1 MRIRLSFVS
10 ALTLLIGTAVWA
22 QTQFT
27 PPTFDGIDKDK
38 NGKLSKEEVAAW
50 VKTLPPGPNGPRSA
64 DEVFARWD
72 TNKDG
77 SVSKEEFDARPRGG
91 QGQGPGGGA
100 GGGPPTTK

>member
-1 MRIRLSFVS
+1 MRIRLFFVS

-22 QTQFT
+22 QGFT

-50 VKTLPPGPNGPRSA
+50 VKTLPAGPNGPRNA
-64 DEVFARWD
+64 DDVFARWD
-72 TNKDG
+72 GNKDG

-91 QGQGPGGGA
+91 QGQGA
-100 GGGPPTTK
+100 GGGRPPSN

>member
-10 ALTLLIGTAVWA
+10 AVTLLIGAQAWA
-22 QTQFT
+22 QGFT

-50 VKTLPPGPNGPRSA
+50 VKTIGGGPNGPPNA

-72 TNKDG
+72 ANKDG
-77 SVSKEEFDARPRGG
+77 SVSKEEFDARPRP
-91 QGQGPGGGA
+91 QGA
-100 GGGPPTTK
+100 GGGAPPPPSK

>member
-22 QTQFT
+22 QGFT

-50 VKTLPPGPNGPRSA
+50 VKTIPAGPNGPVNA
-64 DEVFARWD
+64 DELFARWD
-72 TNKDG
+72 ANKDG
-77 SVSKEEFDARPRGG
+77 SVSKEEFENRPRP
-91 QGQGPGGGA
+91 QGPGGGA
-100 GGGPPTTK
+100 PPPATK

>member
-10 ALTLLIGTAVWA
+10 AVTLLIGAQAWA
-22 QTQFT
+22 QGFT

-50 VKTLPPGPNGPRSA
+50 VKTIPAGPNGPANA

-72 TNKDG
+72 ANKDG
-77 SVSKEEFDARPRGG
+77 SVSKEEFDGRPRP
-91 QGQGPGGGA
+91 Q
-100 GGGPPTTK
+100 GGPPPQTSK

>member
-22 QTQFT
+22 QAQFT

-72 TNKDG
+72 TNEGG

>member
-1 MRIRLSFVS
+1 MRVRLSFVS

-22 QTQFT
+22 QAQFT

-38 NGKLSKEEVAAW
+38 SGKLSKEEVAAW
-50 VKTLPPGPNGPRSA
+50 VKTLPPGPNGPRNA

>member
-22 QTQFT
+22 QGFT
-27 PPTFDGIDKDK
+27 PPTFDAIDKDK
-38 NGKLSKEEVAAW
+38 NGKLSKEEVATWA
-50 VKTLPPGPNGPRSA
+50 KSLPPGPNGPRNA

-72 TNKDG
+72 ANKDG
-77 SVSKEEFDARPRGG
+77 SISKEEFDNRPRGG
-91 QGQGPGGGA
+91 QGRGPGGGA